1 MSRSARHGA
10 RHTLRHQEHILSIQI
25 NGDMLIGQTSKRGAA
40 ATLQGINPSTGEKL
54 EPAYG
59 ASSLEDLDRACS
71 LAQQAFDPYRETT
84 QEKRAAFLE
93 QIAQNILDLGPQL
106 IERAMQESGLPQ
118 ARLEGE
124 RGRTVGQLRLFA
136 SIVRDG
142 NYLGATLDSALPQ
155 RTPPR
160 PDLRL
165 RKIGLGP
172 VAVFGASN
180 FPLAFSVAGGDTAS
194 ALAAGCPVIVKA
206 HPGHPGTSELVGKAV
221 QAAVASSGLP
231 EGVFSMVYSEGN
243 EIGQALVQHPAIK
256 AVGFTGS
263 RAGGLALVRL
273 AQQREEPIP
282 VYAEMSSINP
292 MFLLADA
299 LKTRAK
305 EIGAGFVDS
314 LTLGSG
320 QFCTNPGLVI
330 AQKSEA
336 LNQFLDAAA
345 SALQGKVGTTM
356 LTPGIQAAYNKGVQK
371 LESTEGV
378 SLLARGQNGATAC
391 AGQAALFTTDAAT
404 FLANP
409 SLEDENFGASSLV
422 IVCDDAKQL
431 REVAEYVDG
440 QLTATLFL
448 TENDRDAAL
457 ELLPVLERKVGRI
470 LINSY
475 PTGVEVCYAMVHGGP
490 FPSTSDSRTTSVGAG
505 AIERFLRPVSYQ
517 DLPAFLLPA
526 ALQDSNPLN
535 LWRLRDGKLT
545 QS

>member
-1 MSRSARHGA
+1 MSKSARHVA
-10 RHTLRHQEHILSIQI
+10 RYSLRNQEHILSIQI
-25 NGDMLIGQTSKRGAA
+25 NGDMLIGQTSKRGV
-40 ATLQGINPSTGEKL
+40 TTSLQGINPSTGEKL

-59 ASSLEDLDRACS
+59 ASSLEDLDRACT
-71 LAQQAFDPYRETT
+71 LAQQAFDAYRETT
-84 QEKRAAFLE
+84 PEKRAAFLE

-136 SIVRDG
+136 TVVRDG
-142 NYLGATLDSALPQ
+142 NYVGATLDAALPQ

-194 ALAAGCPVIVKA
+194 ALAAGCPVVVKA

-231 EGVFSMVYSEGN
+231 EGVFSLVYSEGN
-243 EIGQALVQHPAIK
+243 EVGQALVQHPAIK

-305 EIGAGFVDS
+305 EIGTGFVDS

-356 LTPGIQAAYNKGVQK
+356 LTPGIKDAYTKGVQK
-371 LESTEGV
+371 LEGTEGV

-422 IVCDDAKQL
+422 IVCDDARQL

-448 TENDRDAAL
+448 TENDREAAL

-517 DLPAFLLPA
+517 DLPAFLLPQ